1 MRRFVT
7 LAPAFVVMAT
17 TVTVLLVAP
26 AAVRRIGHANT
37 AVEVAFARQTIE
49 EDDIL
54 ARLDRAVGAI
64 AQAVE
69 PSVVHIDV
77 RTPDA
82 GRSTTG
88 SGWIFDTNGHIV
100 TNSHVVRG
108 AEQVRVEFYDGRV
121 ERAVVV
127 GADPFTDIAVLK
139 VAVTDGLFPVNM
151 AIGTL
156 PHKGERVFAFGSP
169 FGFKFSMS
177 EGIVSGLGRN
187 PQGSLGLGGYT
198 NFIQTDAAVN
208 PGNSGGPLVNIRG
221 ELVGMNV
228 AIATGKDSQ
237 GTQETGDSAG
247 ISFAIPVGTIGPI
260 VDQLIETGGISRG
273 FVGVR
278 FQEGADWLS
287 LPDGR
292 ELRGVRVTEVIAEGP
307 ASKAGLQ
314 SGDTIVRIQGYPV
327 TGSDALSSLISSGR
341 AGDEIGIEAMRA
353 GELLPIT
360 IRLGEMPIENML
372 ERIAGQLD
380 RQLGIRVHTVYKDDG
395 GRGVAIMS
403 VRDGSIGDRAGLRP
417 GQLVERVGSQRVS
430 SGIDL
435 YEAVYGQGLLS
446 RGELGFVVSNLDNPG
461 RSRQTVPVRIYP

>member
-1 MRRFVT
+1 MRKFVT
-7 LAPAFVVMAT
+7 LAPALVVMVT

-26 AAVRRIGHANT
+26 VAVRRIGHANT
-37 AVEVAFARQTIE
+37 AVQVAFARDTIDS
-49 EDDIL
+49 DDIL
-54 ARLDRAVGAI
+54 ERLDRAISAI
-64 AQAVE
+64 ATAVE

-88 SGWIFDTNGHIV
+88 SGWVFDTSGHIV

-108 AEQVRVEFYDGRV
+108 AEQIRVEFYDGRV

-139 VAVTDGLFPVNM
+139 VAVLDGLFPVDM
-151 AIGTL
+151 ARGSL

-208 PGNSGGPLVNIRG
+208 PGNSGGPLVNVRG

-260 VDQLIETGGISRG
+260 VDQLIGSGNVSRG

-278 FQEGADWLS
+278 FREGTDRVT

-292 ELRGVRVTEVIAEGP
+292 ELRGVRVTEVVNDGP
-307 ASKAGLQ
+307 AAKAGLVT
-314 SGDTIVRIQGYPV
+314 GDTIVRIQGYPV
-327 TGSDALSSLISSGR
+327 TGSDALASLVSSGR
-341 AGDEIGIEAMRA
+341 AGDEIGIEAMRD
-353 GELLPIT
+353 GQLVPMT

-380 RQLGIRVHTVYKDDG
+380 RQLGVRVHTVFRDNG
-395 GRGVAIMS
+395 GQGVAIMS
-403 VRDGSIGDRAGLRP
+403 VRDGSIAARAGLRP
-417 GQLVERVGSQRVS
+417 GQLVERIGTQRVS

-435 YEAVYGQGLLS
+435 YEAVYAQGLLS
-446 RGELGFVVSNLDNPG
+446 RGELGFVVSDLDGPSS
-461 RSRQTVPVRIYP
+461 SRRTVPVRIYP